1 MAYLKPNSSNVNFNF
16 SVCLFW
22 CIPFSSSVM
31 SPYFPLP
38 RGRYVNLMTLAKCVW
53 SGYCIDY
60 TVTPP
65 NTQAQR
71 PRDLERTAIHLHAG
85 YGSTP
90 LQLGSRENHAGEK
103 LLCLPQGSTP
113 EVCACVFTSYC
124 QKILV
129 WVTVWLWWQWKLCSL
144 IHENYSWGSW
154 KLLSSIMLLC
164 VDLIKMRPR

>member
-1 MAYLKPNSSNVNFNF
+1 MWTLIFLFVVLVHSIFESSIV
-16 SVCLFW
+16 
-22 CIPFSSSVM
+22 
-31 SPYFPLP
+31 SPYFPLLG
-38 RGRYVNLMTLAKCVW
+38 GRYVNLMTLAKCVW

-90 LQLGSRENHAGEK
+90 LQLGSRENHAREK

-113 EVCACVFTSYC
+113 EVCVCACVFLQAIAKKYLC
-124 QKILV
+124 E
-129 WVTVWLWWQWKLCSL
+129 WLLGCGGSGSCAVSSLRITAEGVGNCSAALCS
-144 IHENYSWGSW
+144 
-154 KLLSSIMLLC
+154 C
-164 VDLIKMRPR
+164 VPA